1 MENQPP
7 TWPPA
12 PTVEDE
18 VPGDQTTPAA
28 MPGAQNNAD
37 GEPPVNG
44 DTTTPAPNDDAAPQT
59 PANATPAPATDRVQ
73 IVLKDQG
80 GTQVAFGVKSNTRM
94 EKVMN
99 AYADRASR
107 PVGALRFHFDGER
120 VLPDDTTAS
129 VSHSLERILSKFGTD
144 YSFQL
149 GMEEGDIIEVMTEQI
164 GGNGKHKIAPTKLNK
179 YIAKHGPEF
188 VEEEMSFVVNAVE
201 VGGKLINEMEF
212 VIGRNTKHKDF
223 MNAWAK
229 RAGCAVDDVVFRFN
243 SDKEGPGLPFE
254 SEDETFGDV
263 RQS

>member
-1 MENQPP
+1 MDNQPP

-18 VPGDQTTPAA
+18 VPGDQTTPTT
-28 MPGAQNNAD
+28 MPGAQDNAD
-37 GEPPVNG
+37 SEPPVNG
-44 DTTTPAPNDDAAPQT
+44 DTATPAPNDDAAPHT

-129 VSHSLERILSKFGTD
+129 VSRSLERILSTFGTD

-164 GGNGKHKIAPTKLNK
+164 GGNGGHKIAPTTLDT
-179 YIAKHGPEF
+179 YIAKHDIESDT
-188 VEEEMSFVVNAVE
+188 EEVSFVVNAVE
-201 VGGKLINEMEF
+201 IGGKLIKSLEF
-212 VIGRNTKHKDF
+212 VVAPNVKVKDF
-223 MNAWAK
+223 KAAWAQ
-229 RAGCAVDDVVFRFN
+229 RTGCSVDEVIFRRN
-243 SDKEGPGLPFE
+243 ADMEGPGLPFY
-254 SEDETFGDV
+254 SEDEIFGDV
-263 RQS
+263 RRP